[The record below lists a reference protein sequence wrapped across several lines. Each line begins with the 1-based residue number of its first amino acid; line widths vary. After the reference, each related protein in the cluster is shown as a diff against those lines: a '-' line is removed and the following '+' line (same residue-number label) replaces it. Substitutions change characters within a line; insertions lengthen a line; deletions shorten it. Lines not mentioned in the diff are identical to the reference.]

1 MMLQDCALVRAVIR
15 STLAVSIAL
24 LCLASAT
31 MAQSPARDSRPHAS
45 GLGPRVGTSARMI
58 EDTTNRGPFIGL
70 RKEPGQIRMGVGE
83 PRDTVGSQGQVLVFN
98 PSGRWSRTTHVGIG
112 AVTGLLLGTAVLAAA
127 VVQSSPS
134 HCAARNGVPCAL
146 GLQVIAV
153 PLIGG
158 GAVLGGVIG
167 ALLPAA
173 RWERVVP

>member
-1 MMLQDCALVRAVIR
+1 MKLQDCALVRAVIR

-31 MAQSPARDSRPHAS
+31 MAQFPARDSQP
-45 GLGPRVGTSARMI
+45 LGPRVGTSARMI
-58 EDTTNRGPFIGL
+58 EDATNRGPFIGL
-70 RKEPGQIRMGVGE
+70 REKPGQIRMGVGE

-98 PSGRWSRTTHVGIG
+98 PSGRWSRSTHVGIG
-112 AVTGLLLGTAVLAAA
+112 AVTGLLVGTAVFAAA

-146 GLQVIAV
+146 VLQVIAV

-158 GAVLGGVIG
+158 GAILGGVIG